1 MALSGNPS
9 QSPQQIWE
17 QVLSL
22 LQSDISRV
30 YFETWVKPAIAMSF
44 SDNVF
49 TLGCHNAYAVKWLES
64 RLKSTL
70 ERVLFGLYGEPVR
83 VAFTLLSSEFLKE
96 EEGKSVE
103 VDPMATNAD
112 IDLAYI
118 EPIFN
123 SLRDALLEPG
133 RVVKMPVYFLRWL
146 PYVGARTIFEVVG
159 LWQEYY
165 LNSRGKQPKGGEK
178 VSTRIERVCRWT
190 GVSRAQ
196 LFRDLTPGGQLS
208 WFLNKIETDH
218 ELDHGTGRSKKSAN
232 KYSLFGIPL
241 TPGDAE
247 DLVAYLAA
255 VGGKEN
261 PRKAL
266 QVAIEA
272 QPHQILHY
280 PFRVPPDNFDQM
292 RPMRITVQEVIK
304 EVVRHRMDQE
314 LSDFSDQLADRLLGA
329 GDFILVSWYFL
340 HNWLPLLGP
349 NVAML
354 IVLLRNLCYF
364 NDETGEI
371 RDEVWL
377 EGGNK
382 AIASRLGIDNPRQVA
397 QWFPAILERGGHK
410 DTHTPAS
417 TVEIS
422 RRQKLQEAIALFVTR
437 TDFRTAGNGSYD
449 WHFKVK
455 RMDPLLPEHDL
466 VKRSAAN
473 LLVAAEDQSVLPELY
488 MFLEW
493 LPNDC
498 FETLKKDPML
508 VLRLSKIDNAC
519 LETLATILNDCFE
532 TVKDLPNGC
541 FETLL
546 KILKSFKDS
555 QKEKESSTN
564 QDSASFKQT
573 LPHEVGGGKSQ
584 NGNWSFEKILARV
597 NPKIREQLIRQEQGL
612 VPLISWILYGAANTT
627 IKDPISLAIS
637 KLKGQPGLTAG
648 GSFDRL
654 AGLPQEVFCQF
665 LRSAF
670 TWQGT
675 SDRDWQAVFR
685 GVEHDRLILLA
696 DIFEIQID
704 SGGEL

>member
-1 MALSGNPS
+1 
-9 QSPQQIWE
+9 
-17 QVLSL
+17 
-22 LQSDISRV
+22 
-30 YFETWVKPAIAMSF
+30 
-44 SDNVF
+44 
-49 TLGCHNAYAVKWLES
+49 
-64 RLKSTL
+64 
-70 ERVLFGLYGEPVR
+70 
-83 VAFTLLSSEFLKE
+83 
-96 EEGKSVE
+96 
-103 VDPMATNAD
+103 
-112 IDLAYI
+112 
-118 EPIFN
+118 
-123 SLRDALLEPG
+123 
-133 RVVKMPVYFLRWL
+133 
-146 PYVGARTIFEVVG
+146 
-159 LWQEYY
+159 
-165 LNSRGKQPKGGEK
+165 
-178 VSTRIERVCRWT
+178 
-190 GVSRAQ
+190 
-196 LFRDLTPGGQLS
+196 
-208 WFLNKIETDH
+208 
-218 ELDHGTGRSKKSAN
+218 
-232 KYSLFGIPL
+232 
-241 TPGDAE
+241 
-247 DLVAYLAA
+247 
-255 VGGKEN
+255 
-261 PRKAL
+261 
-266 QVAIEA
+266 
-272 QPHQILHY
+272 
-280 PFRVPPDNFDQM
+280 
-292 RPMRITVQEVIK
+292 
-304 EVVRHRMDQE
+304 
-314 LSDFSDQLADRLLGA
+314 
-329 GDFILVSWYFL
+329 
-340 HNWLPLLGP
+340 
-349 NVAML
+349 
-354 IVLLRNLCYF
+354 
-364 NDETGEI
+364 
-371 RDEVWL
+371 
-377 EGGNK
+377 
-382 AIASRLGIDNPRQVA
+382 
-397 QWFPAILERGGHK
+397 
-410 DTHTPAS
+410 
-417 TVEIS
+417 
-422 RRQKLQEAIALFVTR
+422 
-437 TDFRTAGNGSYD
+437 
-449 WHFKVK
+449 
-455 RMDPLLPEHDL
+455 MDPLLPEHDL

-473 LLVAAEDQSVLPELY
+473 LLVAAEDQGVLPKLY

>member
-1 MALSGNPS
+1 MSLSGNSS

-17 QVLSL
+17 QVLCL
-22 LQSDISRV
+22 LQSEISRV
-30 YFETWVKPAIAMSF
+30 YFETWVRPAIAISF

-49 TLGCHNAYAVKWLES
+49 TLGCHNTYAVDWLES

-70 ERVLFGLYGEPVR
+70 ERILMGLYGQPVQ
-83 VAFTLLSSEFLKE
+83 VAFTLLSSESSSNE
-96 EEGKSVE
+96 QGERVEADPIEKSV
-103 VDPMATNAD
+103 DD
-112 IDLAYI
+112 DLADI

-165 LNSRGKQPKGGEK
+165 LNSRGKQPKGGDK
-178 VSTRIERVCRWT
+178 VSTRIEKVCRWA

-196 LFRDLTPGGQLS
+196 LFRDLSPGGQLF
-208 WFLNKIETDH
+208 WFLNKVETDH

-247 DLVAYLAA
+247 DLLTYLTA
-255 VGGKEN
+255 VGGIEN
-261 PRKAL
+261 PKKAL
-266 QVAIEA
+266 QIAIEV
-272 QPHQILHY
+272 QPHQILRY
-280 PFRVPPDNFDQM
+280 PFRVPSDNFDQI
-292 RPMRITVQEVIK
+292 RPRRIAIQEVVK
-304 EVVRHRMDQE
+304 EFIGRRMDPE
-314 LSDFSDQLADRLLGA
+314 LSDLADQLADRLLGT
-329 GDFILVSWYFL
+329 GDFILISWYFL
-340 HNWLPLLGP
+340 QNWLPLLGP

-377 EGGNK
+377 EGGNM

-410 DTHTPAS
+410 DTHTPS
-417 TVEIS
+417 SSLEIS

-449 WHFKVK
+449 WHFKVQ
-455 RMDPLLPEHDL
+455 RMDPLLPEHEL
-466 VKRSAAN
+466 LKRAAAG
-473 LLVAAEDQSVLPELY
+473 LLVVAENQGVLPELY

-519 LETLATILNDCFE
+519 FETLATILKDCFE

-555 QKEKESSTN
+555 QKEKESSTT
-564 QDSASFKQT
+564 QDSASFKQR
-573 LPHEVGGGKSQ
+573 LPHEVGVGVSQ
-584 NGNWSFEKILARV
+584 KGSWSLEKILARV
-597 NPKIREQLIRQEQGL
+597 NPKIREQLIRQEQS
-612 VPLISWILYGAANTT
+612 PIPFISWILYGTANGT
-627 IKDPISLAIS
+627 IKDPFSLAIS
-637 KLKGQPGLTAG
+637 KLKEQPGYTAG
-648 GSFDRL
+648 GSYDRL
-654 AGLPQEVFCQF
+654 AELPQDVFCQ
-665 LRSAF
+665 LLQSAL
-670 TWQGT
+670 TWQGN
-675 SDRDWQAVFR
+675 SDRDWQAAFH
-685 GVEHDRLILLA
+685 GVEHERLRLLA
-696 DIFEIQID
+696 DILEIQID